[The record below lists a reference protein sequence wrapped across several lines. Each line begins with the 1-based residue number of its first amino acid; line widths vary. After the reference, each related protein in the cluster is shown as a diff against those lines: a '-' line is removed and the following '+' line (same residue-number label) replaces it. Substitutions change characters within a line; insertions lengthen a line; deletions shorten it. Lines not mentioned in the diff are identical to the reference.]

1 MPLTVLRAP
10 CRSSAAKVC
19 TLYNCAMAIFDRF
32 RSRQDHES
40 ARDKSTI
47 APQEVLHDQPSK
59 SRPLGE
65 ELRDV
70 SASSSSVPAAFSTD
84 DTPKFYNPY
93 EGLSAAVDNRSMRGG
108 YKLPQQPEFL
118 FSEEA
123 TVHRR
128 GWGENLTYYTGT
140 GYLSGWPTASVMSVQ
155 LSKCGRTSSTGV
167 FCFQGL
173 SLVEAK
179 VWSQLAESGLKLAL
193 TLPGCGSIG
202 C

>member
-1 MPLTVLRAP
+1 
-10 CRSSAAKVC
+10 
-19 TLYNCAMAIFDRF
+19 MAIFDRF
-32 RSRQDHES
+32 RSRQDHDS
-40 ARDKSTI
+40 ARDKSSVV
-47 APQEVLHDQPSK
+47 PQEVLHDQPSS

-65 ELRDV
+65 ELRDA
-70 SASSSSVPAAFSTD
+70 SASSSVPAAFSTD

-140 GYLSGWPTASVMSVQ
+140 GYLSGRCHSSVGTA
-155 LSKCGRTSSTGV
+155 
-167 FCFQGL
+167 
-173 SLVEAK
+173 
-179 VWSQLAESGLKLAL
+179 VWLWNIQH
-193 TLPGCGSIG
+193 
-202 C
+202 